1 MLPNFKS
8 NPHQSKLHNS
18 MPRLALI
25 LLTLLA
31 FPAHASGLAPTLGQT
46 GSVIGIIC
54 LAMFVISYVFV
65 MTEEFTGLRKSK
77 PVIMAAGFIWILTA
91 YLAIQQGYGRDEI
104 RGRLMHDLMNYAE
117 LLLFLLVSMTYT
129 NAMTERN
136 VFEVLRSWLSK
147 KHFSYRQLFW
157 ISGIIAFFLSSFANN
172 MTTALLVGAVV
183 MAFADDNAKSFVNLS
198 FINIIVAANA
208 GGAFSP
214 FGDITTLMVWQSGH
228 VPFIEFFQLF
238 IPALLNFAIPALIMQ
253 FFVPNSL
260 PPVNKQD
267 EHVKLKTGAKRITAL
282 FVLTIAF
289 AIVGEQY
296 LFIPPFMGMM
306 VGLSFLM
313 MLSYHFQISTAFEG
327 HYDIFNCVRDSEWD
341 TLLFFF
347 GVVFAVGGLQFI
359 GYLKLMSHTLYGDM
373 GATEANIILGILSSV
388 IDNIPVMFSVI
399 SMEPEMDTSEWQ
411 LITLSTGVG
420 GSLLSIGSAAGV
432 ALMGQGKG
440 FYTFMGHLK
449 WMPVIL
455 LGYLVS
461 VYVHLILNG

>member
-1 MLPNFKS
+1 MS
-8 NPHQSKLHNS
+8 
-18 MPRLALI
+18 RLSII
-25 LLTLLA
+25 LLSLAA
-31 FPAHASGLAPTLGQT
+31 FPAHASELAPTLGQT
-46 GSVIGIIC
+46 SSIIGIIC
-54 LAMFVISYVFV
+54 LAIFVISYGFV

-77 PVIMAAGFIWILTA
+77 PVIMASGFIWILAA
-91 YLAIQQGYGRDEI
+91 YLAIQNGYGRDEI

-157 ISGIIAFFLSSFANN
+157 ITGVIAFFLSSFANN

-183 MAFADDNAKSFVNLS
+183 MAFADKDAKSFVNLS
-198 FINIIVAANA
+198 FINIVVAANA
-208 GGAFSP
+208 GGVFSP

-228 VPFIEFFQLF
+228 VPFIDFFQLF
-238 IPALLNFAIPALIMQ
+238 IPAFLNFAVPALCMQ
-253 FFVPNSL
+253 FFVPKSM
-260 PPVNKQD
+260 PPVNEQD
-267 EHVKLKTGAKRITAL
+267 ENVQLKTGAKRISAL
-282 FVLTIAF
+282 FILTIAF
-289 AIVGEQY
+289 AIFGEQY

-313 MLSYHFQISTAFEG
+313 MLSYHFQISSKFEG

-359 GYLKLMSHTLYGDM
+359 GYLDLMSHMLFIDM
-373 GATEANIILGILSSV
+373 GPTKANISLGILSSV
-388 IDNIPVMFSVI
+388 IDNIPVMFSVL
-399 SMEPEMDTSEWQ
+399 SMHPEMNITQWQ
-411 LITLSTGVG
+411 LITLTTGVG
-420 GSLLSIGSAAGV
+420 GSLLSVGSAAGV

-461 VYVHLILNG
+461 VYVHLMLNG

>member
-1 MLPNFKS
+1 MY
-8 NPHQSKLHNS
+8 
-18 MPRLALI
+18 RLISI
-25 LLTLLA
+25 LLFSIS
-31 FPAHASGLAPTLGQT
+31 FPAHASKLGPTLGQT
-46 GSVIGIIC
+46 GSITGITCLVIF
-54 LAMFVISYVFV
+54 AISYGFV

-77 PVIMAAGFIWILTA
+77 PVIMASGFIWILAA
-91 YLAIQQGYGRDEI
+91 YMAIQQGYGRDEI

-136 VFEVLRSWLSK
+136 VFEVLRSWLSN

-157 ISGIIAFFLSSFANN
+157 ITGTIAFFLSSFANN

-183 MAFADDNAKSFVNLS
+183 MAFADTNAKNFVNLS
-198 FINIIVAANA
+198 FINIVVAANA
-208 GGAFSP
+208 GGVFSP

-228 VPFIEFFQLF
+228 VLFIEFFQLF
-238 IPALLNFAIPALIMQ
+238 IPALLNFVVPAFFMQ
-253 FFVPNSL
+253 FFVPKTM
-260 PPVNKQD
+260 PPIIEQEEKVQ
-267 EHVKLKTGAKRITAL
+267 LKTGAKRIIAL
-282 FVLTIAF
+282 FILTIAF
-289 AIVGEQY
+289 AIFGEQY

-313 MLSYHFQISTAFEG
+313 MLSFHFSKSSAFEG

-359 GYLKLMSHTLYGDM
+359 GYLKLLSHTLYIDM
-373 GATEANIILGILSSV
+373 GVTEANLILGVLSSV
-388 IDNIPVMFSVI
+388 IDNIPVMFSVL
-399 SMEPEMDTSEWQ
+399 SMEPDMNTAQWQ
-411 LITLSTGVG
+411 LITLTTGVG
-420 GSLLSIGSAAGV
+420 GSLLSVGSAAGV

-449 WMPVIL
+449 WMPAIFFGYVI
-455 LGYLVS
+455 S
-461 VYVHLILNG
+461 VYAHLILSG

>member
-1 MLPNFKS
+1 MHKLSIALLLFFTLPA
-8 NPHQSKLHNS
+8 Q
-18 MPRLALI
+18 AAE
-25 LLTLLA
+25 LT
-31 FPAHASGLAPTLGQT
+31 PMLGQT
-46 GSVIGIIC
+46 GSMIGIVC
-54 LAMFVISYVFV
+54 LAMFVISYGFV

-77 PVIMAAGFIWILTA
+77 PVIMASGFIWILAA
-91 YLAIQQGYGRDEI
+91 YLAIQNGYDREAI

-136 VFEVLRSWLSK
+136 VFEVLRSWLSN

-157 ISGIIAFFLSSFANN
+157 ITGIIAFFLSSFANN

-183 MAFADDNAKSFVNLS
+183 MAFADKDAKNFVNLS
-198 FINIIVAANA
+198 FINIVVAANA

-214 FGDITTLMVWQSGH
+214 FGDITTLMVWQSGR

-238 IPALLNFAIPALIMQ
+238 IPALLNFAVPALCMQ
-253 FFVPNSL
+253 FFVPNTL
-260 PPVNKQD
+260 PPVAKQK
-267 EHVKLKTGAKRITAL
+267 EKVRLKTGAKRIMA
-282 FVLTIAF
+282 FFILTIVF
-289 AIVGEQY
+289 AILGEQY

-313 MLSYHFQISTAFEG
+313 MLSYHFSISNAFEG

-359 GYLKLMSHTLYGDM
+359 GYLDLMSHTLYVDM
-373 GATEANIILGILSSV
+373 GPTQANIILGILSSV
-388 IDNIPVMFSVI
+388 IDNIPVMFSVL
-399 SMEPEMDTSEWQ
+399 SMHPEMNTAQWQ
-411 LITLSTGVG
+411 LITLTTGVG
-420 GSLLSIGSAAGV
+420 GSLLSVGSAAGV

-440 FYTFMGHLK
+440 FYTFVGHLK

-455 LGYLVS
+455 LGYIIS
-461 VYVHLILNG
+461 IYAHLMLNG

>member
-1 MLPNFKS
+1 MY
-8 NPHQSKLHNS
+8 
-18 MPRLALI
+18 RLFI
-25 LLTLLA
+25 LLSLLLPL
-31 FPAHASGLAPTLGQT
+31 PAHAALAPILEQT
-46 GSVIGIIC
+46 DSIIGIVC
-54 LAMFVISYVFV
+54 LVLFVVSYGFV

-77 PVIMAAGFIWILTA
+77 PVIMAAGFIWILVA
-91 YLAIQQGYGRDEI
+91 YLAIQHGYGREEI
-104 RGRLMHDLMNYAE
+104 RGRLMHDLMDYAE

-147 KHFSYRQLFW
+147 QRFSYRRLFW

-183 MAFADDNAKSFVNLS
+183 MAFADENAKKFVNLS
-198 FINIIVAANA
+198 FINIVVASNA

-228 VPFIEFFQLF
+228 VPFIDFFQLF
-238 IPALLNFAIPALIMQ
+238 VPALLNFAVPAFIMQ

-260 PPVNKQD
+260 PPVNEQIED
-267 EHVKLKTGAKRITAL
+267 VKLKTGAKRITAF
-282 FVLTIAF
+282 FVLTIIF
-289 AIVGEQY
+289 AILGENY

-313 MLSYHFQISTAFEG
+313 MLSYHFTKSNKFEG
-327 HYDIFNCVRDSEWD
+327 HYDIFNCVKDSEWD

-359 GYLKLMSHTLYGDM
+359 GYLKLLSNTLYLGM
-373 GATEANIILGILSSV
+373 GPTEANITLGIMSAV

-399 SMEPEMDTSEWQ
+399 SMKPDMDVSQWQ
-411 LITLSTGVG
+411 LITLTTGVG
-420 GSLLSIGSAAGV
+420 GSLLAVGSAAGV

-440 FYTFMGHLK
+440 YYTFVGHLK

-455 LGYLVS
+455 LGYIVS
-461 VYVHLILNG
+461 VYVHMALNG

>member
-1 MLPNFKS
+1 
-8 NPHQSKLHNS
+8 
-18 MPRLALI
+18 
-25 LLTLLA
+25 
-31 FPAHASGLAPTLGQT
+31 
-46 GSVIGIIC
+46 
-54 LAMFVISYVFV
+54 

-77 PVIMAAGFIWILTA
+77 PVIMAAGFIWILAA
-91 YLAIQQGYGRDEI
+91 YLAIQNGYGREEI
-104 RGRLMHDLMNYAE
+104 RGRLMHDLMDYAE

-183 MAFADDNAKSFVNLS
+183 MAFADKDAKSFVNLS
-198 FINIIVAANA
+198 FINIVVAANA

-238 IPALLNFAIPALIMQ
+238 VPALLNFVVPAVCMQ
-253 FFVPNSL
+253 FFVPNTM
-260 PPVNKQD
+260 PPVNEQAD
-267 EHVKLKTGAKRITAL
+267 DVKLKTGAKRISAL
-282 FVLTIAF
+282 FVVTIVL
-289 AIVGEQY
+289 AILGEQY
-296 LFIPPFMGMM
+296 LYIPPFMGMM

-359 GYLKLMSHTLYGDM
+359 GYLELMSHMLYVDM
-373 GATEANIILGILSSV
+373 SPTKANIILGILSSV
-388 IDNIPVMFSVI
+388 IDNIPVMFSVL
-399 SMEPEMDTSEWQ
+399 SMHPEMSIAQWQ
-411 LITLSTGVG
+411 LITLTTGVG
-420 GSLLSIGSAAGV
+420 GSLLSVGSAAGV

-440 FYTFMGHLK
+440 FYTFVGHLK
-449 WMPVIL
+449 WMPAIM
-455 LGYLVS
+455 LGYIVS
-461 VYVHLILNG
+461 IYAHLLING

>member
-1 MLPNFKS
+1 MHKLSIALLLFFTLPA
-8 NPHQSKLHNS
+8 Q
-18 MPRLALI
+18 
-25 LLTLLA
+25 
-31 FPAHASGLAPTLGQT
+31 ASELAPTLGQT
-46 GSVIGIIC
+46 GSVIGIVC
-54 LAMFVISYVFV
+54 LAMFVISYGFV

-77 PVIMAAGFIWILTA
+77 PVIMASGFIWILAA
-91 YLAIQQGYGRDEI
+91 YLAIQNGYGREAI

-147 KHFSYRQLFW
+147 RNFSYRQLFW
-157 ISGIIAFFLSSFANN
+157 ITGIIAFFLSSFANN

-183 MAFADDNAKSFVNLS
+183 MAFADGNAKSFVNLS
-198 FINIIVAANA
+198 FINIVVAANA

-238 IPALLNFAIPALIMQ
+238 IPALLNFAVPSLCMQ
-253 FFVPNSL
+253 FFVPNTL
-260 PPVNKQD
+260 PPVAKQ
-267 EHVKLKTGAKRITAL
+267 EEKVRLKTGAKRITA
-282 FVLTIAF
+282 FFILTIVF
-289 AIVGEQY
+289 AILGEHY

-313 MLSYHFQISTAFEG
+313 MLSYHFSISNAFEG

-359 GYLKLMSHTLYGDM
+359 GYLDLMSHTLYVDM
-373 GATEANIILGILSSV
+373 GPTQANISLGILSSV
-388 IDNIPVMFSVI
+388 IDNIPVMFSVL
-399 SMEPEMDTSEWQ
+399 SMHPEMNIAQWQ
-411 LITLSTGVG
+411 LITLTTGVG
-420 GSLLSIGSAAGV
+420 GSLLSVGSAAGV

-440 FYTFMGHLK
+440 LYTFVGHLK
-449 WMPVIL
+449 WMPAIL
-455 LGYLVS
+455 LGYIVS
-461 VYVHLILNG
+461 IYVHLMLNG

>member
-1 MLPNFKS
+1 MY
-8 NPHQSKLHNS
+8 
-18 MPRLALI
+18 RLSII
-25 LLTLLA
+25 LLFFVSL
-31 FPAHASGLAPTLGQT
+31 PAQAAELAPTLGQT
-46 GSVIGIIC
+46 NSIIGIIC
-54 LAMFVISYVFV
+54 LAMFVISYGFV

-77 PVIMAAGFIWILTA
+77 PVIMASGFIWILAA
-91 YLAIQQGYGRDEI
+91 YLAIQHGYGRDEI

-136 VFEVLRSWLSK
+136 VFEVLRSWLSTK
-147 KHFSYRQLFW
+147 QFSYRQLFW
-157 ISGIIAFFLSSFANN
+157 ITGVIAFFLSSFANN

-183 MAFADDNAKSFVNLS
+183 MAFADKDAKNFVNLS
-198 FINIIVAANA
+198 FINIVVAANA

-238 IPALLNFAIPALIMQ
+238 IPALLNFAVPALCMR
-253 FFVPNSL
+253 FFVPNTL
-260 PPVNKQD
+260 PPVAKQ
-267 EHVKLKTGAKRITAL
+267 EEKVRLKTGAKRITA
-282 FVLTIAF
+282 FFILTIVF
-289 AIVGEQY
+289 AILGEQY

-313 MLSYHFQISTAFEG
+313 MLSYHFSISNAFEG

-359 GYLKLMSHTLYGDM
+359 GYLDLMSHTLYIDM
-373 GATEANIILGILSSV
+373 GPTQANIILGILSSV
-388 IDNIPVMFSVI
+388 IDNIPVMFSVL
-399 SMEPEMDTSEWQ
+399 SMHPEMNTAQWQ
-411 LITLSTGVG
+411 LITLTTGVG
-420 GSLLSIGSAAGV
+420 GSLLSVGSAAGV

-440 FYTFMGHLK
+440 FYTFVGHLK

-455 LGYLVS
+455 LGYIIS
-461 VYVHLILNG
+461 IYAHLMLNG